1 MATARVFRSGNS
13 QAVRLPKDYRLKGP
27 EVEIFRRGEE
37 IVLRE
42 KAEGLVRAFE
52 ILVDLPADVLPEDRG
67 DREAVLSVI
76 TYGELVYGVEKSQV
90 REQARGHLA
99 ELASLLPVMELPM
112 RAGEFYGSIR
122 ATLAARGD
130 MIGNNDLWIAAHAKA
145 AGLILVTNNERE
157 FRRIHGLEIQN
168 WAD

>member
-13 QAVRLPKDYRLKGP
+13 QAVRLPKEYRLKGP
-27 EVEIFRRGEE
+27 EVEIFRRGDE

-52 ILVDLPADVLPEDRG
+52 ILADLAG
-67 DREAVLSVI
+67 
-76 TYGELVYGVEKSQV
+76 
-90 REQARGHLA
+90 
-99 ELASLLPVMELPM
+99 LLPVLELPS

-122 ATLAARGD
+122 AALAARGD

-157 FRRIHGLEIQN
+157 FRRIDGLEIQN